1 MSQFVSTRQEAE
13 TLVASR
19 PWWYHRFE
27 IYPGIVTLGIYD
39 PSSMWKA
46 LDLPPDMTSCRVLE
60 IGPADGYFTK
70 QLTLRGADITAAD
83 YMPKDFCGF
92 AVMEALHGSTF
103 KFVQC
108 NVFDIA
114 KQGFK
119 PFDLVICFGVL
130 YHLPDMLRALHL
142 LRTVCGGEFILET
155 LVSMEMGKEPFARY
169 HRAATLNN
177 DPTNFWSPNIPCV
190 EAMLEDS
197 GFVVERSQ
205 VLSHSGA
212 SARAAFWSSVAPADG
227 RTIKTDLA
235 YS

>member
-1 MSQFVSTRQEAE
+1 MSQFVRTYQEAE
-13 TLVASR
+13 ILVASR

-27 IYPGIVTLGIYD
+27 IYPGIVTPGIYD
-39 PSSMWKA
+39 PGSTLKA
-46 LDLPPDMTSCRVLE
+46 LDLPRDMAGWRVLE

-70 QLTLRGADITAAD
+70 QLTLRGADVTAAD

-92 AVMEALHGSTF
+92 AVMEALHGSAF

-108 NVFDIA
+108 NVFDIT
-114 KQGFK
+114 KQGFR
-119 PFDLVICFGVL
+119 PFDLVICLGVL

-142 LRTVCGGEFILET
+142 LRMVCRGIFILET

-169 HRAATLNN
+169 HPAATLNN

-190 EAMLEDS
+190 EAMLRDS
-197 GFVVERSQ
+197 GFVVERHQ
-205 VLSHSGA
+205 VLSDSGA
-212 SARAAFWSSVAPADG
+212 SARVAFWSSLAPDDG